1 MNKELSKAW
10 LLSALADL
18 KTMEHLLEDEFLAH
32 VVAFHGQQCVEK
44 SFKAIL
50 ENAHKRVPKDHST
63 LRLYGLIKSHVNLD
77 IDIEILTDFDDLYL
91 NARYPG
97 EFGLLPHGAPS
108 REEAEEFY
116 ETARDIFYSI
126 CKELNIYFQK

>member
-50 ENAHKRVPKDHST
+50 ENAHKRVPKEHYPFVNST
-63 LRLYGLIKSHVNLD
+63 ILMLGTGTPAPIFSDVK
-77 IDIEILTDFDDLYL
+77 ID
-91 NARYPG
+91 
-97 EFGLLPHGAPS
+97 
-108 REEAEEFY
+108 
-116 ETARDIFYSI
+116 
-126 CKELNIYFQK
+126 

>member
-50 ENAHKRVPKDHST
+50 ENAHKRVPKEH
-63 LRLYGLIKSHVNLD
+63 YPFVND
-77 IDIEILTDFDDLYL
+77 IT
-91 NARYPG
+91 RSKPG
-97 EFGLLPHGAPS
+97 SFMLGTGTGSPG
-108 REEAEEFY
+108 
-116 ETARDIFYSI
+116 T
-126 CKELNIYFQK
+126 YFSNRFLHQKK